1 MQDQRVM
8 ESGVMVSTVGE
19 AGAEERGLVL
29 GMVKANE
36 KVRKTEQMVELL
48 QAEVVE
54 EKRSRVR
61 AEEKM
66 RGTEERVRLL
76 QTAMEEEKRRRVEAE
91 EKIRET
97 DSLQAAKEEEKR
109 RREEAE
115 KRIRATE
122 QKAEVLQVQA
132 LYQGSI
138 QALFRLYSRSMK
150 ALLEFY

>member
-1 MQDQRVM
+1 MAAEERTAMVQDQKVM
-8 ESGVMVSTVGE
+8 ETGVMVSTVGRAE
-19 AGAEERGLVL
+19 AEERGLVL

-76 QTAMEEEKRRRVEAE
+76 QSAMKEEKRRRVEAE

-109 RREEAE
+109 WREEAE
-115 KRIRATE
+115 ERIRATE
-122 QKAEVLQVQA
+122 LQVEA
-132 LYQGSI
+132 LNQGSI
-138 QALFRLYSRSMK
+138 QALCRLY
-150 ALLEFY
+150 